1 MRRSSLLAAMLWAL
15 LLPVRADMPVAAERT
30 LNREFL
36 LSERQLAQPVSML
49 EFAPHEDAGEPL
61 HSFSGSLRLS
71 GTPDSSGSKLV
82 HDYFNR
88 SDEIGTPLL
97 HLPEFEFQFFQRG
110 TDIIP
115 IQRGVQRRDHPYWE
129 VILQPGKA
137 WSEAGDGGWTRASL
151 PVSLQERAANCTH
164 NGVLT
169 WLFNDQSVTRVA
181 YQVSSE
187 TCGYLKI
194 DLWGIADGEY
204 RPQDLTTAAEPHIAR
219 LDAHRAARL
228 PVRPL
233 SELATDYPG
242 VDAPGLGIKDGIR
255 PEDLSVYGLVV
266 NGINYRSSCATRH
279 GPYPY
284 CDSLPLPSYSTAKSV
299 FAALAMMRL
308 EKLQPGSSQQTIASL
323 IDACGSRKW
332 RDVTIEH
339 ALDMATGNYRSKD
352 AEIDEYS
359 VPHREFVFSDKHE
372 EKLRFACNYFRRK
385 ADPGERFVYHTSDTY
400 LVGVALRTLL
410 REFEGRDADPYRTL
424 LVEPIWD
431 ELELS
436 PLLDDS
442 KRTYDEASQAF
453 TGYGLTLEADDLLRI
468 ASWIA
473 HDDARLGGET
483 MVDAPMLNAA
493 LQRDPRDQ
501 GIAAGNDRLR
511 YNNGFWAYDAGP
523 SIGCDSPV
531 WVPFMS
537 GVSGIT
543 VAMFPNGVIYYYFSD
558 GYVFRWQSA
567 REAAHTIRSLCE

>member
-1 MRRSSLLAAMLWAL
+1 
-15 LLPVRADMPVAAERT
+15 MPVAAERT

-97 HLPEFEFQFFQRG
+97 RLPEFEFQFFQRG

>member
-1 MRRSSLLAAMLWAL
+1 MLWAL

-97 HLPEFEFQFFQRG
+97 RLPEFEFQFFQRG